1 MSVPTFLDESHYE
14 TLSFNIK
21 DTQKKDDVRLGHKL
35 SLAAAVDI
43 ALWRTGRH
51 YTLKLKMTKSQT
63 RNKLQEEQSSVLKPG
78 NKEWQRGMQRRSQTI
93 QITVLEY

>member
-1 MSVPTFLDESHYE
+1 MKTIVSTASVSTYLDESHYE

-35 SLAAAVDI
+35 SLTAAVDV

-51 YTLKLKMTKSQT
+51 
-63 RNKLQEEQSSVLKPG
+63 
-78 NKEWQRGMQRRSQTI
+78 
-93 QITVLEY
+93 